1 MRDESEDIDV
11 RPLPCASAGEVELFI
26 QPVAITP
33 RLRIYGSTPVARAA
47 AWLARETDFD
57 PLTDEEAADR
67 AVLDAAGAPACPAL
81 PTDAYVLIATQGD
94 GDEGA
99 LEDTLRSPA
108 RAVLLVAS
116 RRKAQ
121 RLRAV
126 MADRGISEERLKVI
140 RAPAGPHTGAIT
152 PNEIALAAV
161 GGLIAARRGQDLT
174 SGAKTQ
180 SADPSGEAILV
191 APADARNVG
200 HVNPV
205 CGRVVDPATALSAL
219 SYGGQTHYFCRRGCR
234 EELERN
240 PEKYL
245 QIAAKMGQR
254 RVAAVQ

>member
-1 MRDESEDIDV
+1 MQGAAREAALQSLARATPQRLRLGNMSDESEDIDV

-26 QPVAITP
+26 QPVATTP
-33 RLRIYGSTPVARAA
+33 R
-47 AWLARETDFD
+47 
-57 PLTDEEAADR
+57 AADR
-67 AVLDAAGAPACPAL
+67 ALLDAAGAPACPTL
-81 PTDAYVLIATQGD
+81 PTDACALIATRGD

-99 LEDTLRSPA
+99 LEDALRSPA

-116 RRKAQ
+116 RRNAQ
-121 RLRAV
+121 RLCAV

-180 SADPSGEAILV
+180 SGDGEAIRV

-205 CGRVVDPATALSAL
+205 CGAVVDPATALSH
-219 SYGGQTHYFCRRGCR
+219 GGQTHYFCCRCR

-240 PEKYL
+240 PETYL
-245 QIAAKMGQR
+245 QIAAKMGQPS
-254 RVAAVQ
+254 VAAVQ